1 MSNIGGTS
9 DRADQRP
16 SNREFDH
23 FLVESQSQVPREFGV
38 NLA

>member
-1 MSNIGGTS
+1 MSNIGGTCN
-9 DRADQRP
+9 QLP

-23 FLVESQSQVPREFGV
+23 FLIESQSQVPREFGV